1 MACYVETCILCCVPL
16 FSIRSLSLSI
26 NCYNSICIWTNCN
39 PYKRKKHTRVFICYG
54 LQHLELNN
62 AMLEAL

>member
-1 MACYVETCILCCVPL
+1 MANAFCVVYRCLASVL
-16 FSIRSLSLSI
+16 FPSL
-26 NCYNSICIWTNCN
+26 CYNSICIWTNCN